1 VYLLGLGLLDLVELG
16 LDLVGLGLALREV
29 GLDLVGLGLA
39 LRGSNFLRALNPTLR
54 ALNPTLRALNPALRA
69 KPRKNGLTRAE
80 ALSEPLFG
88 LLRDFGP
95 SGGNKFA
102 FYDVKCEFPLGPN
115 P

>member
-1 VYLLGLGLLDLVELG
+1 MDLVELG

-39 LRGSNFLRALNPTLR
+39 LRGSNFLR